1 VYEAQPISNA
11 ENTIHIQRHGEILI
25 CKAIDL
31 NMGYYSMPLPDQ
43 AKKLCVLSLPW
54 VFYQYNIL
62 PQGIIPAIDI
72 FRREWEHFFYM
83 PVVIIYMD
91 DTIVFGYADFGTHLG
106 WLQAAGTKNYLWF
119 QPSVTYLGFLITKDG
134 IKPQPGKVQGM
145 LSMQQPKTQKDV

>member
-91 DTIVFGYADFGTHLG
+91 ASSRNQKLLMVSTICHLPGLSNYKG
-106 WLQAAGTKNYLWF
+106 WHQTSAR
-119 QPSVTYLGFLITKDG
+119 
-134 IKPQPGKVQGM
+134 
-145 LSMQQPKTQKDV
+145 